1 MTVNETNFDIQSF
14 SELLLTDWIKHSSKG
29 KMLLKAKNEQLS
41 YKKCGTILI
50 PFYNEALG
58 SDILHALEKV
68 IGKITDKDA
77 RN

>member
-1 MTVNETNFDIQSF
+1 
-14 SELLLTDWIKHSSKG
+14 
-29 KMLLKAKNEQLS
+29 MLLKAKSEQLS